1 MVKKGQ
7 FRVVV
12 RMVKTGSLGW
22 LLGWLRAPDQKNRE
36 SDDRSEISYFILF
49 HQKYPFGKLFSKIII
64 NTASAFWF
72 SQKLEKIKIRLDA
85 PLRPPG
91 NKGKLCIFIKLVRNN
106 GNRSRFTIWLIT
118 TSFFPLSKN
127 FKLGYK
133 FAFLNCLLTC

>member
-7 FRVVV
+7 LRVVV

-49 HQKYPFGKLFSKIII
+49 HQKFPFGKLFSKIII

-85 PLRPPG
+85 P
-91 NKGKLCIFIKLVRNN
+91 
-106 GNRSRFTIWLIT
+106 
-118 TSFFPLSKN
+118 
-127 FKLGYK
+127 
-133 FAFLNCLLTC
+133 